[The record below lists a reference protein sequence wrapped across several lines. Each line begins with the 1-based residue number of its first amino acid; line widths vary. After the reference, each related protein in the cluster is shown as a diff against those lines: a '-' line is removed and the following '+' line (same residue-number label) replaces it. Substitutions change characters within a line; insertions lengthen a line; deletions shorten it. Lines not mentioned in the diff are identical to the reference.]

1 MEMHIGSNRPCEGLG
16 IGQKMFER
24 FEPNRTKTPQ
34 RFADR
39 IQIPAFREEHGG
51 GRRLDIRDG
60 QIYIRLL

>member
-1 MEMHIGSNRPCEGLG
+1 
-16 IGQKMFER
+16 MFER